1 MIRSNYQKVESVFL
15 YEAVVFIWVIFTLFT
30 RFLPDWIAVGHTI
43 FLSYIIAKYFL
54 RDSQRLI
61 IPPLTS
67 ILLLYCVFQIDQM
80 IMNTPYVRILTE
92 FTCQNLV
99 LLLKYGNSIPLLL
112 LMGSFYVYQ
121 SIGKERLQN
130 ITKSLPLVT
139 FLLLFFGI
147 IIFNGITYDKVTL
160 IDVTTLQFE
169 SLTRISIVDSCSGI
183 YGLLIFL
190 SSFLVFVN
198 VTRINRIFKRK
209 HVIIFGSL
217 GIIGVYLVNLLRIL
231 ILVNIS
237 LNFPS
242 VVMDEAHIYLG
253 GIFIISFLVVFW
265 AVIWSILPVRSS
277 T

>member
-30 RFLPDWIAVGHTI
+30 RFLPDWIVVGQTI
-43 FLSYIIAKYFL
+43 LLSYIIAKYFL

-92 FTCQNLV
+92 FTCQNLI
-99 LLLKYGNSIPLLL
+99 LLLKYGHSIPLLL

-121 SIGKERLQN
+121 SIGKERSQN

-160 IDVTTLQFE
+160 IDVTTIQFE

-183 YGLLIFL
+183 YGLIIFL

-231 ILVNIS
+231 ILVYLS

-242 VVMDEAHIYLG
+242 VLMDEAHIYLG
-253 GIFIISFLVVFW
+253 GIFIISFLVVYW